1 MKIDPMEGRRRRDLE
16 DIQESMCQLGF
27 LSSRLLGPTEAE
39 EGTMETLLQWTLNFE
54 GQILDRLWTSSR
66 DFKLKDALFLLM
78 QLNSWRITNWD
89 AAVEQG
95 WGGFGGHKTPGPAV
109 GRLALNTQG
118 IVPRGV
124 GWCSAAVGADG
135 D

>member
-1 MKIDPMEGRRRRDLE
+1 MRIDLMEGRRRRDLE

-27 LSSRLLGPTEAE
+27 MSSRLLGPTEAE
-39 EGTMETLLQWTLNFE
+39 GATTETLLQWTLNFE

-95 WGGFGGHKTPGPAV
+95 RGGLEDA
-109 GRLALNTQG
+109 RRQG
-118 IVPRGV
+118 LPSDA
-124 GWCSAAVGADG
+124 SA
-135 D
+135 

>member
-16 DIQESMCQLGF
+16 DIQETMCQLGF
-27 LSSRLLGPTEAE
+27 LCSRLLGPTEAE
-39 EGTMETLLQWTLNFE
+39 GATMETLLQWTLNFE

-66 DFKLKDALFLLM
+66 DFKLKDALLLLM

-95 WGGFGGHKTPGPAV
+95 RGGLEDTRRRGPPLDAS
-109 GRLALNTQG
+109 
-118 IVPRGV
+118 P
-124 GWCSAAVGADG
+124 
-135 D
+135 